1 MEQLEG
7 ASGYCQV
14 RLHNGDQGGQGAE
27 KMFGMMGLLR
37 QRGGD
42 EEVSSA
48 VLLVQGRRRRDLP
61 RGHETS
67 ELAEES

>member
-7 ASGYCQV
+7 AFGYCQV
-14 RLHNGDQGGQGAE
+14 RLHNRDQGGQGA
-27 KMFGMMGLLR
+27 KTQFDMMDLLR

-48 VLLVQGRRRRDLP
+48 VLHVYGYRRRDLP
-61 RGHETS
+61 RGDERDFGAS
-67 ELAEES
+67 